1 MARKMALVCGAALLL
16 SACSSY
22 PRLVAITP
30 VSAAP
35 NSETPD
41 VDAALR
47 EAAILQ
53 AEYSTGYSES
63 AQIRD
68 FSQLPIIGAAAI
80 AAWVLL
86 DARPNAARRTGR
98 IGILAG
104 AYSEARG
111 QLMAGDMPEAY
122 IAGHAA
128 LTCVMAQG
136 LFFSGTQAQQ
146 RHTDLKTAMTDLGEA
161 IADMAE
167 VVSWQ
172 PTIAAPPRGTRA
184 AQDEWRAARAAEVA
198 MLNTTK
204 TAAEQAIA
212 QAGTAMDAART
223 EDMAYQ
229 GAGSVFWLAV
239 SSISARVA
247 SRGRQRPAVDYQTL
261 ARRFSPDGGT
271 ASAEGGVTRGAVDIM
286 SEINLRMRTLVA
298 RTSDLRNATPDYSAR
313 LERAAGCPAQAG

>member
-104 AYSEARG
+104 AHLGGRG
-111 QLMAGDMPEAY
+111 ERVGGGQPGGH
-122 IAGHAA
+122 IA
-128 LTCVMAQG
+128 
-136 LFFSGTQAQQ
+136 
-146 RHTDLKTAMTDLGEA
+146 
-161 IADMAE
+161 
-167 VVSWQ
+167 
-172 PTIAAPPRGTRA
+172 
-184 AQDEWRAARAAEVA
+184 
-198 MLNTTK
+198 
-204 TAAEQAIA
+204 
-212 QAGTAMDAART
+212 
-223 EDMAYQ
+223 
-229 GAGSVFWLAV
+229 
-239 SSISARVA
+239 
-247 SRGRQRPAVDYQTL
+247 
-261 ARRFSPDGGT
+261 
-271 ASAEGGVTRGAVDIM
+271 
-286 SEINLRMRTLVA
+286 
-298 RTSDLRNATPDYSAR
+298 
-313 LERAAGCPAQAG
+313 